1 MGAPWFGVYLWV
13 TLGNGF
19 RYGEKYLYLSTAV
32 SLLGFATV
40 AKFTPYWA
48 SHEGLA
54 IGLACTLLLIP
65 AYSALLIRR
74 LYEARQRADD
84 ASRAKS
90 DFLSCMSH
98 EIRTPLNGILGM
110 TDLLKLRPLEP
121 QDRECIDTIHAS
133 GHALARQINEILD
146 LSKIEAGQL
155 SLEQIEFDLYVL
167 VNTTLRIFQPQIQE
181 KHLQLQEIID
191 PRTPFLLTGD
201 PDKLQ
206 QIIINL
212 VGNAIKFTAQGIISV
227 RIYPRDVDTGQAVLR
242 FEVADTGTG
251 IPADRIEAIFEP
263 FTQADNSV
271 SRNFGGTGLGTTI
284 CKNLVELMGG
294 QIGVQSTPG
303 VGSTFWFDIPFAAN
317 SRASVKPGQAWTSR
331 CRVVYLNPRGDAE
344 DNIPANLREWNI
356 SYDEVTTLGQAARLL
371 NSRSNHDALIIDN
384 MPYEERIAEIISGEQ
399 TNFPPGTNVI
409 LIRTELYPASINEHN
424 TEHVF
429 ILEPSLE
436 RNILINVL
444 HACYSRHSKEDDV
457 IHFSHKQIIE
467 QNTDK
472 QLRILVGDDSAT
484 NRLVL
489 QRMLEKLGHQYT
501 LVDGGEAI
509 LVELED
515 NHYDAVIVD
524 KNMPDLGGLE
534 AYQAYCFAHGGN
546 PPVPFIILT
555 ADATEECRTS
565 CEAAGIEMFLTKPV
579 SLARL
584 QETFLSIQAADPDA
598 IASTGSEP
606 EDVQPDSDLESLPI
620 LDADEFEKLE
630 NLTQGNSD
638 FVIELINN
646 FETDARNNLEGLE
659 SALTAHNLSAYRDY
673 AHALKGCAL
682 YLGLTRLAHL
692 SKVAQNISPDEFDN
706 RGIAQAQAISHATNE
721 AVVLLEKKI
730 AVFEK
735 RTAPN

>member
-1 MGAPWFGVYLWV
+1 
-13 TLGNGF
+13 
-19 RYGEKYLYLSTAV
+19 
-32 SLLGFATV
+32 
-40 AKFTPYWA
+40 
-48 SHEGLA
+48 
-54 IGLACTLLLIP
+54 
-65 AYSALLIRR
+65 
-74 LYEARQRADD
+74 
-84 ASRAKS
+84 
-90 DFLSCMSH
+90 MSH

-121 QDRECIDTIHAS
+121 QDRECVDTIHAS

-155 SLEQIEFDLYVL
+155 TLEQIEFDLYVL
-167 VNTTLRIFQPQIQE
+167 VNTTLRIFQPQIQG
-181 KHLQLQEIID
+181 KQLQLQEIID

-201 PDKLQ
+201 PDKLR

-227 RIYPRDVDTGQAVLR
+227 RIYPRDIDTGQAVLR

-251 IPADRIEAIFEP
+251 IRADRIEAIFEP

-303 VGSTFWFDIPFAAN
+303 VGSIFWFDIPFAAN
-317 SRASVKPGQAWTSR
+317 SQASTEPGQAWTSR
-331 CRVVYLNPRGDAE
+331 CRVVYLNPHGDSE
-344 DNIPANLREWNI
+344 NSIPADLKEWNI
-356 SYDEVTTLGQAARLL
+356 SYDVATTLDQAARLL
-371 NSRSNHDALIIDN
+371 TSRGNHDALIIDN
-384 MPYEERIAEIISGEQ
+384 MPYDERIAEIISGEK
-399 TNFPPGTNVI
+399 TNLPDESNVI
-409 LIRTELYPASINEHN
+409 LIRTEQYPASINEYN
-424 TEHVF
+424 QEDVF
-429 ILEPSLE
+429 ILEPPLKS
-436 RNILINVL
+436 NILINVL

-467 QNTDK
+467 QETDK
-472 QLRILVGDDSAT
+472 PLRILVGDDSAT

-501 LVDGGEAI
+501 LVDGGEAV

-555 ADATEECRTS
+555 ADATQECRAT
-565 CEAAGIEMFLTKPV
+565 CAAAGIDLFLTKPV

-584 QETFLSIQAADPDA
+584 QETFVSIKITDTDA
-598 IASTGSEP
+598 IVFNEP
-606 EDVQPDSDLESLPI
+606 EQKDVQADSELESLPV
-620 LDADEFEKLE
+620 LDADEFEKLV
-630 NLTQGNSD
+630 NLTQGNPD
-638 FVIELINN
+638 FVIELIRN
-646 FETDARNNLEGLE
+646 FETDAKNGLEGLE
-659 SALTAHNLSAYRDY
+659 SALAAHNLAAYRDH

-692 SKVAQNISPDEFDN
+692 SKVAQNTGPDEFDN
-706 RGIAQAQAISHATNE
+706 KGIAQAQAIIHATNE
-721 AVVLLEKKI
+721 AVELLEEKI

-735 RTAPN
+735 RTALN